1 MLNGD
6 GRASF
11 RDGIF
16 SDLCALHVRYCAG
29 IVMLRNVAF
38 YFFSKLGGTMLPA
51 LFVRQRLSRSKLCS
65 AILLLASA
73 GLLLSANGCG
83 KEATV
88 SAPPVKA
95 PVSQVQVTASA
106 NGVMVDSPAAEFTIG
121 SNGYVAASLLSGGRR
136 LSLDDA
142 ASGSGITVTTGGKV
156 LPDVVFDVARPQ
168 ISAARGRLG
177 TKGKRI
183 ELTGKNSAGE
193 LEETLAVEV
202 YDEYPSVALVSV
214 SIRNAGKGEVKVD
227 AIDLDR
233 HRFNASLADPAVAP
247 NNMWSFHG
255 ASIEWGHENV
265 FEIPRKFSQQN
276 QMGSVVDV
284 KGDLG
289 RVGGGIPV
297 VAFWTKSV
305 GEAIGHVETLPLV
318 LSIPVKTESDGHVD
332 ASVHL
337 SPDNALQPGESYS
350 SPETFI
356 AVYSGDYYEPLRIY
370 SDVIDGEGLKK
381 PTINNEDYAVSWC
394 GWGYLANV
402 TPAQMLGTI
411 PKLKEFG
418 IHWATLDDR
427 WFNNYGDWQ
436 PRSDTFPDGE
446 IQKMVKQFHEQGIKV
461 QLWWLPLAVEDGGPG
476 YESHSYGV
484 SEVVKEHP
492 DWLILDKNGKPAR
505 MTRNLATLCPA
516 VPEVRA
522 YYKQLTEKFIKDW
535 DFDGHKLDNIY
546 SVPACYNPKHHHK
559 TPFDSVYA
567 MGDVYKT
574 IFDTTRTLKA
584 DSVTQSCPCGTPP
597 SIAWLRYLD
606 QAVTADPVGSVQV
619 RQRVKMYKA
628 LLGPNSAV
636 YGDHVE
642 LTRIA
647 NPNGDEKDLGSD
659 FASTIGTGGVVG
671 TKFAWPNYG
680 PKLADVYLTPQ
691 KEEYWKKWIGL
702 YNDNMLSRGT
712 FRDLYV
718 YGYDVPEGYAIEK
731 DGAMYYAFFAPQ
743 PAGRVAESGKQAAW
757 SGDIELRGLAAGQY
771 HVVDYVNGKDLGE
784 VTAPDAKL
792 KASFTDHLLIKATKE

>member
-1 MLNGD
+1 MI
-6 GRASF
+6 RA
-11 RDGIF
+11 RCEKRTR
-16 SDLCALHVRYCAG
+16 LQNL
-29 IVMLRNVAF
+29 
-38 YFFSKLGGTMLPA
+38 LGAARMPLAAAA
-51 LFVRQRLSRSKLCS
+51 LFLC
-65 AILLLASA
+65 
-73 GLLLSANGCG
+73 ANGCG
-83 KEATV
+83 KQAAV
-88 SAPPVKA
+88 SAPPA
-95 PVSQVQVTASA
+95 PAPASQVKVSASA
-106 NGVMVDSPAAEFTIG
+106 NAVVVDSAAAEFAIAP
-121 SNGYVAASLLSGGRR
+121 SGYVAASLLRDGRK

-142 ASGSGITVTTGGKV
+142 AGAPGVALTSAAKE
-156 LPDVVFDVARPQ
+156 LPDVVFDVAHAQ
-168 ISAARGRLG
+168 ISAPHGRLG
-177 TKGKRI
+177 TRGKHI
-183 ELTGKNSAGE
+183 ELHGSNSMAD
-193 LEETLAVEV
+193 LEETLVVEV
-202 YDEYPSVALVSV
+202 YDEFPSVALVSL
-214 SIRNAGKGEVKVD
+214 SIRNAGKNEVKLD
-227 AIDLDR
+227 AMELDR
-233 HRFNASLADPAVAP
+233 HRFNASLTDPAVAA
-247 NNMWSFHG
+247 NDMWSFHG
-255 ASIEWGHENV
+255 ASIEWGRDNV

-297 VAFWTKSV
+297 VAFWTKTV

-318 LSIPVKTESDGHVD
+318 LAVPVKTESDGHVD
-332 ASVHL
+332 ASVLLTDDH
-337 SPDNALQPGESYS
+337 ALQPGESYS

-356 AVYSGDYYEPLRIY
+356 AVYSGDYYEPLRTY
-370 SDVIDGEGLKK
+370 SDVIDGEGLKR
-381 PTINNEDYAVSWC
+381 PATNSEDYAVSWC
-394 GWGYLANV
+394 GWGYLADV

-427 WFNNYGDWQ
+427 WFNDYGDWQ

-446 IQKMVKQFHEQGIKV
+446 IQKMVQQFHQQGIKV

-484 SEVVKEHP
+484 SDVVKEHP
-492 DWLILDKNGKPAR
+492 DWLILDRSGKPAR

-522 YYKQLTEKFIKDW
+522 YYKQLTERFIRDW

-559 TPFDSVYA
+559 TPYDSVYA
-567 MGDVYKT
+567 MGDIYKT
-574 IFDTTRTLKA
+574 IFETTRALKP

-647 NPNGDEKDLGSD
+647 NPNGNEKDLGSD

-702 YNDNMLSRGT
+702 YNDTMLSRGT

-718 YGYDVPEGYAIEK
+718 YGYDFPEGYAIEK
-731 DGAMYYAFFAPQ
+731 DGAMYYAFFAPNAA
-743 PAGRVAESGKQAAW
+743 AGVAKPGQQASW
-757 SGDIELRGLAAGQY
+757 SGEIELRGLAAGKY
-771 HVVDYVNGKDLGE
+771 RVVDYVDGKDLGE

-792 KASFTDHLLIKATKE
+792 HASFSDHLLIKATKE

>member
-1 MLNGD
+1 MMTPISIA
-6 GRASF
+6 GRE
-11 RDGIF
+11 RHCIGLF
-16 SDLCALHVRYCAG
+16 SAKLLI
-29 IVMLRNVAF
+29 IV
-38 YFFSKLGGTMLPA
+38 
-51 LFVRQRLSRSKLCS
+51 
-65 AILLLASA
+65 A
-73 GLLLSANGCG
+73 GLTLFAAGCG
-83 KEATV
+83 KQSTLNPPAAKTPGSQIQISAT
-88 SAPPVKA
+88 
-95 PVSQVQVTASA
+95 A
-106 NGVMVDSPAAEFTIG
+106 NGTVVETPTAEFTIAP
-121 SNGYVAASLLSGGRR
+121 NGYVASSLVSGGRK

-142 ASGSGITVTTGGKV
+142 GSESGMQVMAAGKR
-156 LPDVVFDVARPQ
+156 LSDVIFDVAHPQ
-168 ISAARGRLG
+168 ISAPQGRLG
-177 TKGKRI
+177 PRGKRI
-183 ELTGKNSAGE
+183 QLAGKNSAGD
-193 LEETLAVEV
+193 LEESLAVEI
-202 YDEYPSVALVSV
+202 YDDYPAVALVSA
-214 SIRNAGKGEVKVD
+214 SIRNAGKSEVKLDTV
-227 AIDLDR
+227 DLDR
-233 HRFNASLADPAVAP
+233 HRLNASLADAAAAP
-247 NNMWSFHG
+247 NKMWSFHG
-255 ASIEWGHENV
+255 ASIAWGKDNV
-265 FEIPRKFSQQN
+265 FEIPKKFSQQN
-276 QMGSVVDV
+276 QMGSLVEV

-297 VAFWTKSV
+297 VAFWTRTV

-318 LSIPVKTESDGHVD
+318 LAIPVETEADGHVD

-337 SPDNALQPGESYS
+337 TPGAALRPGEIYS
-350 SPETFI
+350 TPQTFI
-356 AVYSGDYYEPLRIY
+356 AVYTGDYYEPLRMY

-381 PTINNEDYAVSWC
+381 PANNNEDYAVSWC
-394 GWGYLANV
+394 GWAYLADV

-411 PKLKEFG
+411 PKLKEMG

-436 PRSDTFPDGE
+436 PRSDTFPGDE
-446 IQKMVKQFHEQGIKV
+446 IRKMVRQFHEQGIKV

-484 SEVVKEHP
+484 SEVVKRHP

-516 VPEVRA
+516 VPGVQA
-522 YYKQLTEKFIKDW
+522 YYKQLTEKFIRDW

-559 TPFDSVYA
+559 SPNDSVYA
-567 MGDVYKT
+567 MGEIYKT
-574 IFDTTRTLKA
+574 IFETTRSLKA
-584 DSVTQSCPCGTPP
+584 ESVTQSCPCGTPP
-597 SIAWLRYLD
+597 SIAWLRYID

-647 NPNGDEKDLGSD
+647 NPNGDERDLGSD
-659 FASTIGTGGVVG
+659 FASTVGTGGVVG
-671 TKFAWPNYG
+671 TKFAWPDYG
-680 PKLADVYLTPQ
+680 PKLSDVYLTPQ

-702 YNDNMLSRGT
+702 YNEKMLSRGT

-743 PAGRVAESGKQAAW
+743 AASGGNQAGLAAW
-757 SGDIELRGLAAGQY
+757 SGQIELRGLAPGKY
-771 HVVDYVNGKDLGE
+771 RVVSYVDGKDLGV
-784 VTAPDAKL
+784 VTAPGAKIT
-792 KASFTDHLLIKATKE
+792 ASFADHLLIEVTKE

>member
-1 MLNGD
+1 MGGALCVE
-6 GRASF
+6 RERLATLTRSA
-11 RDGIF
+11 RLGIAF
-16 SDLCALHVRYCAG
+16 AG
-29 IVMLRNVAF
+29 CL
-38 YFFSKLGGTMLPA
+38 
-51 LFVRQRLSRSKLCS
+51 LF
-65 AILLLASA
+65 
-73 GLLLSANGCG
+73 ANGCG
-83 KEATV
+83 KQAT
-88 SAPPVKA
+88 ATGPAAKA
-95 PVSQVQVTASA
+95 PESQVRVTATTNA
-106 NGVMVDSPAAEFTIG
+106 VLVDTPAAEFAIAP
-121 SNGYVAASLLSGGRR
+121 NGYVAASLVAGDRR

-142 ASGSGITVTTGGKV
+142 ASDSGVQVTAAAKE
-156 LPDVVFDVARPQ
+156 LPPVVFDVAHPQ
-168 ISAARGRLG
+168 ISEARGRLG
-177 TKGKRI
+177 TKGKRV
-183 ELTGKNSAGE
+183 EVAGADSAAG
-193 LEETLAVEV
+193 LEESLVVEV
-202 YDEYPSVALVSV
+202 YDDFPKIALVSV
-214 SIRNAGKGEVKVD
+214 SIHNTGRNEVKLDAVD
-227 AIDLDR
+227 VDR
-233 HRFNASLADPAVAP
+233 HRFNASLADRAAAP
-247 NNMWSFHG
+247 NEMWSFHG
-255 ASIEWGHENV
+255 ASIQWGKDNV
-265 FEIPRKFSQQN
+265 FEIPKRFSQQN
-276 QMGSVVDV
+276 QMGSLVEV

-297 VAFWTKSV
+297 VAFWTRSV

-318 LSIPVKTESDGHVD
+318 LAIPVKTEADGHVD

-337 SPDNALQPGESYS
+337 TPSNSLQSGETYS
-350 SPETFI
+350 TPETFI

-381 PTINNEDYAVSWC
+381 PANNNEDYAVSWC

-418 IHWATLDDR
+418 VHWATLDDR

-436 PRSDTFPDGE
+436 PRSDTFPDDE
-446 IQKMVKQFHEQGIKV
+446 IRKMVRQFHEQGIKV

-476 YESHSYGV
+476 YESHTYGV

-492 DWLILDKNGKPAR
+492 DWLVLDKNGKPAR

-516 VPEVRA
+516 VPEVRD
-522 YYKQLTEKFIKDW
+522 YYKHLTEKFIRDW

-559 TPFDSVYA
+559 SPYDSVYA
-567 MGDVYKT
+567 MGEIYKT
-574 IFDTTRTLKA
+574 IFETTRALKP

-597 SIAWLRYLD
+597 SIAWLRYID

-628 LLGPNSAV
+628 LLGSNAAV

-647 NPNGDEKDLGSD
+647 NPNGDERDLGSD
-659 FASTIGTGGVVG
+659 FASTVGTGGVVG
-671 TKFAWPNYG
+671 TKFAWPDYG
-680 PKLADVYLTPQ
+680 PKLRDVYLTPQ

-702 YNDNMLSRGT
+702 YNEKMLSRGT
-712 FRDLYV
+712 FRNLYV

-731 DGAMYYAFFAPQ
+731 DGAMYYAFFAPS
-743 PAGRVAESGKQAAW
+743 PAAGGAHPPAEAALW
-757 SGDIELRGLAAGQY
+757 SGEIELRGLAPGKY
-771 HVVDYVNGKDLGE
+771 HVADYVSGIDLGE

-792 KASFTDHLLIKATKE
+792 KTSFTDHLLIEVTKD